1 MNRSN
6 TEQNDTSSV
15 YAGPT
20 IGDMIV
26 TLLERYPERVAFID
40 PCGSTITYRLLGQR
54 IAYLIEQF
62 EHLGLERGASIVQLC
77 GNRADV
83 FAVMAACY
91 IGGYRS
97 VALHPLGGIDDQL
110 FILENCQARL
120 LIADADRLERSLK
133 LLSDSQQSFSVL
145 SHDSELGSSV
155 RCVWDQFTSEQT
167 HLLVNRTTAD
177 EVVRLIYTGGTT
189 GRAKGVMGSSESLAT
204 NALIRMAAHN
214 WTELRLLCSTP
225 LSHSAGTLI
234 LPVLWHGGTLVLHG
248 GFEPDRLIS
257 ELVEKRVNALYLV
270 PTMIYRLLDHPRVR
284 EISST
289 KLKMLMYGSA
299 PISPAR
305 LSQARTVFGPV
316 LIQHYGMSE
325 APTVIL
331 GLNETD
337 HLDDSLMASAGKPY
351 PGVTVKIL
359 DNDGQEVTVGEVGEI
374 CIRGPLVMTGYLNE
388 PDLTAQVFKHGWFYS
403 GDLAFQNARG
413 YFFIVDRSKDMI
425 ISGGFNI
432 YPKEIENIIA
442 THPAVASVGVIG
454 VPDADW
460 GEAVRAFVVTKPDEQ
475 IAASTLVEMVRK
487 AKGSIHAPKLVV
499 FVDSLPLT
507 ALGKIDKKALR
518 TEFWASNTRAVN

>member
-1 MNRSN
+1 
-6 TEQNDTSSV
+6 
-15 YAGPT
+15 
-20 IGDMIV
+20 
-26 TLLERYPERVAFID
+26 
-40 PCGSTITYRLLGQR
+40 
-54 IAYLIEQF
+54 
-62 EHLGLERGASIVQLC
+62 
-77 GNRADV
+77 
-83 FAVMAACY
+83 
-91 IGGYRS
+91 
-97 VALHPLGGIDDQL
+97 
-110 FILENCQARL
+110 
-120 LIADADRLERSLK
+120 
-133 LLSDSQQSFSVL
+133 
-145 SHDSELGSSV
+145 
-155 RCVWDQFTSEQT
+155 
-167 HLLVNRTTAD
+167 
-177 EVVRLIYTGGTT
+177 
-189 GRAKGVMGSSESLAT
+189 
-204 NALIRMAAHN
+204 
-214 WTELRLLCSTP
+214 
-225 LSHSAGTLI
+225 
-234 LPVLWHGGTLVLHG
+234 
-248 GFEPDRLIS
+248 
-257 ELVEKRVNALYLV
+257 
-270 PTMIYRLLDHPRVR
+270 
-284 EISST
+284 
-289 KLKMLMYGSA
+289 MLMYGSA

-374 CIRGPLVMTGYLNE
+374 CIRGPLVMKGYLNE

-460 GEAVRAFVVTKPDEQ
+460 GEAVRAFVVTKPAEQ

>member
-1 MNRSN
+1 MTSSDTKQSN
-6 TEQNDTSSV
+6 TSNLYV
-15 YAGPT
+15 GPAV
-20 IGDMIV
+20 GDMII
-26 TLLERYPERVAFID
+26 TLLERYPERIAFID
-40 PCGSTITYRLLGQR
+40 PCGSEITYRQLGQR

-91 IGGYRS
+91 IAGYRS
-97 VALHPLGGIDDQL
+97 VALHPSGGIDDQR
-110 FILENCQARL
+110 FILESCQARL
-120 LIADADRLERSLK
+120 LIVDAERLERSLN
-133 LLSDSQQSFSVL
+133 LLSDSQLNFSVL
-145 SHDSELGSSV
+145 AHDAGQSV
-155 RCVWDQFTSEQT
+155 RWIWDQFTSGQS
-167 HLLVNRTTAD
+167 HRLVNRAAAD

-214 WTELRLLCSTP
+214 WTDLKLLCSTP

-234 LPVLWHGGTLVLHG
+234 LPVLWHGGTLVLHA
-248 GFEPDRLIS
+248 GFELDRLIA
-257 ELVEKRVNALYLV
+257 ELIEQRVNALYLV
-270 PTMIYRLLDHPRVR
+270 PTMIYRLLDHHRVH
-284 EISST
+284 EISGT

-305 LSQARTVFGPV
+305 LSQARSVFGQV

-325 APTVIL
+325 APTVVL
-331 GLNETD
+331 GMNEND

-359 DNDGQEVTVGEVGEI
+359 DNDGLEVKVGEVGEI
-374 CIRGPLVMTGYLNE
+374 CIRGPLVMKGYLNE
-388 PDLTAQVFKHGWFYS
+388 PQLTAQAFKHGWFYS
-403 GDLAFQNARG
+403 GDLAYQNERG

-442 THPAVASVGVIG
+442 EHSAVASVGVIG

-460 GEAVRAFVVTKPDEQ
+460 GEAVRAFVVLKPNES
-475 IAASTLVEMVRK
+475 IAASALIEMVRK
-487 AKGSIHAPKLVV
+487 AKGSIHAPKMII

-507 ALGKIDKKALR
+507 ALGKVDKKALR
-518 TEFWASNTRAVN
+518 SEFWASNTRGIN

>member
-6 TEQNDTSSV
+6 TEQNDTSSL

-20 IGDMIV
+20 IGDMII
-26 TLLERYPERVAFID
+26 TLLERYPTQIAFID

-97 VALHPLGGIDDQL
+97 VALHPMGGIDDQL

-120 LIADADRLERSLK
+120 LITDADRQERSLK
-133 LLSDSQQSFSVL
+133 LLADSQQRFSVL
-145 SHDSELGSSV
+145 AHDPNQSI
-155 RCVWDQFTSEQT
+155 RCIWDQFTSA
-167 HLLVNRTTAD
+167 HSHRLVNRAEAG

-214 WTELRLLCSTP
+214 WTGLKLLCSTP

-234 LPVLWHGGTLVLHG
+234 LPVLWHGGTLVLHA

-257 ELVEKRVNALYLV
+257 ELAEQRINALYLV

-289 KLKMLMYGSA
+289 QLKMLMYGSA

-305 LSQARTVFGPV
+305 LSQARSVFGLV

-331 GLNETD
+331 GMNETD

-359 DNDGQEVTVGEVGEI
+359 DNDGHEVPVGEIGEI
-374 CIRGPLVMTGYLNE
+374 CIRGPLVMKGYLGE

-403 GDLAFQNARG
+403 GDLAYQNERG

-432 YPKEIENIIA
+432 YPQEIENIIA
-442 THPAVASVGVIG
+442 AHPAVASVGVIG

-460 GEAVRAFVVTKPDEQ
+460 GEAVRAFVVRKLDAP

-487 AKGSIHAPKLVV
+487 AKGSIHAPKLIV
-499 FVDSLPLT
+499 FVDNLPLT

-518 TEFWASNTRAVN
+518 AEFWASNTRGVN

>member
-1 MNRSN
+1 MHSSN
-6 TEQNDTSSV
+6 TEHNDTSNL
-15 YAGPT
+15 YTGPT
-20 IGDMIV
+20 IGDMII
-26 TLLERYPERVAFID
+26 TLLERYPDRIAFID
-40 PCGSTITYRLLGQR
+40 PCGSTITYRLLGLR
-54 IAYLIEQF
+54 IAYLLKRFEQI
-62 EHLGLERGASIVQLC
+62 GLERGASIVQLC

-97 VALHPLGGIDDQL
+97 VTLHPMGGVDDQL

-120 LIADADRLERSLK
+120 LITDADRLERSVK
-133 LLSDSQQSFSVL
+133 LLSDSKQSFSVL
-145 SHDSELGSSV
+145 AHDPDQSV
-155 RCVWDQFTSEQT
+155 RCIWDQFTSL
-167 HLLVNRTTAD
+167 HSHRIVNRAAAN

-189 GRAKGVMGSSESLAT
+189 GRAKGVMGTSESLAT

-214 WTELRLLCSTP
+214 WTDLKLLCSTP

-234 LPVLWHGGTLVLHG
+234 LPVLWHGGTLVLHA

-257 ELVEKRVNALYLV
+257 DLVENRINALYLV
-270 PTMIYRLLDHPRVR
+270 PTMIYRLLDHPRIN
-284 EISST
+284 ELSST

-305 LSQARTVFGPV
+305 LIQARSVFGPV

-325 APTVIL
+325 APTVVL
-331 GLNETD
+331 GMNEAD

-359 DNDGQEVTVGEVGEI
+359 DNDGHEVSVGEVGEI
-374 CIRGPLVMTGYLNE
+374 CIRGPLVMKGYLNE
-388 PDLTAQVFKHGWFYS
+388 PHLTAQVFKYGWFYS
-403 GDLAFQNARG
+403 GDLAYQNERG

-442 THPAVASVGVIG
+442 QHPAVASVGVIG

-460 GEAVRAFVVTKPDEQ
+460 GEAVRAFVVRKPNEPL
-475 IAASTLVEMVRK
+475 AESALVDMVRK
-487 AKGSIHAPKLVV
+487 AKGSIHAPKQVI

-518 TEFWASNTRAVN
+518 AEFWSSKTRGVN